1 MTTPATGALA
11 LSAVNTEL
19 GLASIT
25 QISMSAALTRTLAGV
40 ASGAIRFSD
49 LRGKSNRQV
58 VTYLFNTNT
67 ANYTLT
73 LGSTVP
79 TSGTYVAGKSDIT
92 ITINGTIYLY
102 STGIG
107 TPALTI
113 AGGVSGDVAS
123 LVNNGYI
130 MGCGGRGGAWT
141 EVPATQI
148 AGTSGG
154 TALSLTGGAYTLS
167 ITNNGYIGGGGG
179 GGGAARVTS
188 SGPGGGGGG
197 AGGGS
202 GGTATYFFS
211 GTTYTGT
218 GGGGGGLGGAGAN
231 GVTAARPGAPPL
243 VTVSASGGGGGGRI
257 FPGSGAG
264 SVVYN
269 VVNTYYSTRVGGG
282 TFPGQGGSGGG
293 SGAVSGLMNIGAA
306 GGGGGGWGATGGS
319 GIWNSNPF
327 YSGTSISLTSGA
339 GGTEGGGGGAG
350 SMTPTTGN
358 GPYNTVSGYTGGNAI
373 LTNAHVV
380 SIVSGAARIYG
391 AQT

>member
-1 MTTPATGALA
+1 MATPAAPAALA
-11 LSAVNTEL
+11 MSAINTEL
-19 GLASIT
+19 GLGSTT
-25 QISMSAALTRTLAGV
+25 QISMSAALVRTLAGV

-92 ITINGTIYLY
+92 ITINGSIYLY
-102 STGIG
+102 STGTG

-113 AGGVSGDVAS
+113 AGGASGDVVS

-130 MGCGGRGGAWT
+130 MGCGGQGAAWT
-141 EVPATQI
+141 ESAQI

-154 TALSLTGGAYTLS
+154 PALSLTGGAYTLN

-179 GGGAARVTS
+179 GGGPARINGP
-188 SGPGGGGGG
+188 GPGGGGGG

-202 GGTATYFFS
+202 GGQASYFFS
-211 GTTYTGT
+211 GTSYVGSGGS
-218 GGGGGGLGGAGAN
+218 GGGPGVAGVNGG
-231 GVTAARPGAPPL
+231 TAARPGAPPAA
-243 VTVSASGGGGGGRI
+243 TVSASGGGGGGRI

-269 VVNTYYSTRVGGG
+269 VVNTYFSTQVGGG
-282 TFPGQGGSGGG
+282 TKAGSGGSGGG
-293 SGAVSGLMNIGAA
+293 SGAVGGLMNVGSA

-339 GGTEGGGGGAG
+339 GGTGGGGGGTG
-350 SMTPTTGN
+350 SMTPATGN
-358 GPYNTVSGYTGGNAI
+358 GPYNYISGYTGGNAI
-373 LTNAHVV
+373 IPNGHVV